1 MRPRLLVLA
10 LLLALG
16 GGAQAATVLIRDATV
31 HTVTAAGVQQ
41 HTDIL
46 IRDGYVAEL
55 GQALRAPADAVLI
68 EAAGRAVT
76 PGLFGGA
83 GHLDRGDRA

>member
-55 GQALRAPADAVLI
+55 GQA
-68 EAAGRAVT
+68 
-76 PGLFGGA
+76 PGAGGA
-83 GHLDRGDRA
+83 HRGGQYARPVRWRRTSQDQGSGLSPRG